1 MASLSLCQQCT
12 LVWGRVWEPAS
23 RVQDAGKCT
32 PGAATRNQ
40 VWEAHTCPVLIDT
53 MGLLQQADAVGEA
66 LGGSVV
72 HWEGH
77 DALGPGAGQC

>member
-1 MASLSLCQQCT
+1 M
-12 LVWGRVWEPAS
+12 WEVHA
-23 RVQDAGKCT
+23 
-32 PGAATRNQ
+32 
-40 VWEAHTCPVLIDT
+40 CPVLTPWDFCT
-53 MGLLQQADAVGEA
+53 ELTQWGEA